1 MLKIKYIVPVLAL
14 ALSAVAALFFAACQP
29 EDLNSDLPKGAIR
42 LVADGFKATGGA
54 KLGVDDEGAQVYFI
68 EGDEVWVNG
77 TTYTVR
83 ISGGVPYISLPDD
96 VEYPLRAVY
105 PASLV
110 QSYSGGNTVDIQFPD
125 EYDYR
130 VYKANGTTRRQ
141 NVAAPLCAYAENNN
155 DGNRLVFQ
163 HLTAAIV
170 VAFKN
175 TTKIPIIITSLNL
188 RNSGQ
193 VMYRRMTIDV
203 SNPVV
208 GYEPEGGDNTG
219 DNTGVTIA
227 YNFPDSC
234 IVGANSV
241 GYIQIPI
248 LPVGETTSG
257 GSQFTIDLTATPA
270 MDGVPPFEFKF
281 NKTQTGSNLTIN
293 RSQMAYAPIILASN
307 ATGNGDYE
315 HFTQNGF
322 FSIADGKQVYFS
334 KGNLKYKVPG
344 DGETEN
350 EVYYSDTS
358 HWGFCDSQ
366 HEYIETRTGSETIS
380 DSESDRKYSGRDGWT
395 GLFVY
400 GSNGKKEVYPRAT
413 AHSVPGLANNWIEDN
428 LRATNPVTDWGVRVG
443 DGKWFT
449 LTKDEWDYL
458 LSQRQMSVNGSQRWV
473 TARLNDVKGL
483 FIYPDK
489 YWSGVGATAIGSGNN
504 VSLQDWENNFQKR
517 GVVFLPAAGNVTL
530 SKQGNRYRLNFANIG
545 KYCEYWTATAT
556 TEKDKHYLLVN
567 YSVSPGDP
575 GTENSKESS
584 TQHFLR
590 SVRLV
595 HPANF

>member
-42 LVADGFKATGGA
+42 LVTDGFKATGGS

-96 VEYPLRAVY
+96 VAYPLRAVY

-110 QSYSGGNTVDIQFPD
+110 QSYSGGNSVDIQFPD
-125 EYDYR
+125 VYDYR

-141 NVAAPLCAYAENNN
+141 NVAAPLCAYAQNNN
-155 DGNRLVFQ
+155 DGNRLVFK

-188 RNSGQ
+188 TNSGQ
-193 VMYRRMTIDV
+193 VMSKSMTIDV

-208 GYEPEGGDNTG
+208 GFEPVGDF
-219 DNTGVTIA
+219 TGVTIA

-234 IVGANSV
+234 IVEANSV

-257 GSQFTIDLTATPA
+257 ASQFTIDLTATPA

-281 NKTQTGSNLTIN
+281 NKTQNGRKLTIN
-293 RSQMAYAPIILASN
+293 QSEMAYAPIILASN
-307 ATGNGDYE
+307 ATGNDDYE

-322 FSIADGKQVYFS
+322 FSIANGKQVYFS

-358 HWGFCDSQ
+358 HWRFCYPQYS
-366 HEYIETRTGSETIS
+366 YVETGANTSTGGGNTHLGE
-380 DSESDRKYSGRDGWT
+380 EGWS

-400 GSNGKKEVYPRAT
+400 GSNGKQIQPRAT
-413 AHSVPGLANNWIEDN
+413 SKTSTTWITSNLHETNNN
-428 LRATNPVTDWGVRVG
+428 YDWGVRVG
-443 DGKWFT
+443 DKWFT
-449 LTKDEWDYL
+449 LSDGEWSYL
-458 LSQRQMSVNGSQRWV
+458 LNDRDMAPNTGIRYYVAELNGVR
-473 TARLNDVKGL
+473 GL
-483 FIYPDK
+483 FIFPDK
-489 YWSGVGATAIGSGNN
+489 YWSDENAPDIRSVNN
-504 VSLQDWENNFQKR
+504 VPLSIWNAIEKR
-517 GVVFLPAAGNVTL
+517 GVVFLPAAGSAVAGGRTSVTMTFTDVGAAINCWTSTGKKYMQL
-530 SKQGNRYRLNFANIG
+530 SSGSN
-545 KYCEYWTATAT
+545 T
-556 TEKDKHYLLVN
+556 
-567 YSVSPGDP
+567 P
-575 GTENSKESS
+575 GTNSE
-584 TQHFLR
+584 TNGQHYSR

-595 HPANF
+595 YPANF

>member
-110 QSYSGGNTVDIQFPD
+110 QSYSDGNLVDIQFPD

-130 VYKANGTTRRQ
+130 VYMANGTTRRQ
-141 NVAAPLCAYAENNN
+141 NVAAPLCAYAQNNN
-155 DGNRLVFQ
+155 NENRLVFQ

-175 TTKIPIIITSLNL
+175 TTKIPITITSLNL

-193 VMYRRMTIDV
+193 VMFRRMTIDV

-227 YNFPDSC
+227 YKFPDSC
-234 IVGANSV
+234 IVEANSV

-281 NKTQTGSNLTIN
+281 NKTQTGRNLTIN

-307 ATGNGDYE
+307 ATGNDDYE

-334 KGNLKYKVPG
+334 KGNLKYKVPEN
-344 DGETEN
+344 GETEN
-350 EVYYSDTS
+350 EDYYSNTS
-358 HWGFCDSQ
+358 HWGFCYPQ
-366 HEYIETRTGSETIS
+366 YEYIDKRANTVTNS
-380 DSESDRKYSGRDGWT
+380 DPQKRYSVPNADPEGWT

-400 GSNGKKEVYPRAT
+400 GSNGMKVVYPRAT
-413 AHSVPGLANNWIEDN
+413 AHSAPSLANDWIEDN
-428 LRATNPVTDWGVRVG
+428 LRETSPVTDWGVRVG

-458 LSQRQMSVNGSQRWV
+458 LFSREMIVPVGVFPTRCV
-473 TARLNDVKGL
+473 TAQLNDVKGL

-504 VSLQDWENNFQKR
+504 VSLQDWENFQKR
-517 GVVFLPAAGNVTL
+517 GVVFLPAAGSVT
-530 SKQGNRYRLNFANIG
+530 SGGRSGNQLNFNSIG
-545 KYCEYWTATAT
+545 SYCQYWTATG
-556 TEKDKHYLLVN
+556 KNYLQVN
-567 YSVSPGDP
+567 YSSTATDP
-575 GTENSKESS
+575 GTENTEQT

-595 HPANF
+595 YPANF

>member
-1 MLKIKYIVPVLAL
+1 M
-14 ALSAVAALFFAACQP
+14 
-29 EDLNSDLPKGAIR
+29 
-42 LVADGFKATGGA
+42 
-54 KLGVDDEGAQVYFI
+54 
-68 EGDEVWVNG
+68 WVNG

-110 QSYSGGNTVDIQFPD
+110 QSYSGGNLVDIQFPD

-188 RNSGQ
+188 TNSGQ
-193 VMYRRMTIDV
+193 VMSKRMTIDV
-203 SNPVV
+203 FNPVV
-208 GYEPEGGDNTG
+208 GFEPVGDF
-219 DNTGVTIA
+219 TGVTIA

-234 IVGANSV
+234 IVEANSV

-248 LPVGETTSG
+248 LPVGMTTSG
-257 GSQFTIDLTATPA
+257 ASRFTIDLTATPA

-293 RSQMAYAPIILASN
+293 QSEMAYAPIILASN

-334 KGNLKYKVPG
+334 KGNLKYEVPG
-344 DGETEN
+344 NGVAEN
-350 EVYYSDTS
+350 EGYYSNTS
-358 HWGFCDSQ
+358 HWKFCYPQ
-366 HEYIETRTGSETIS
+366 YEYIETRTNSVTNS
-380 DSESDRKYSGRDGWT
+380 DPQKRYSGQNGWT

-400 GSNGKKEVYPRAT
+400 GSNGKKDVYPRAMQ
-413 AHSVPGLANNWIEDN
+413 HSSPSLAGEWIESN
-428 LRATNPVTDWGVRVG
+428 LQDTPVTDWGVRVG
-443 DGKWFT
+443 DGNWFT

-458 LSQRQMSVNGSQRWV
+458 LFHRQMSKRWE
-473 TARLNDVKGL
+473 TATLNNVKGL
-483 FIYPDK
+483 FIFPDK
-489 YWSGVGATAIGSGNN
+489 YWSGVGATDITHGSN
-504 VSLQDWENNFQKR
+504 VELQDWVNIEKR
-517 GVVFLPAAGNVTL
+517 GVVFLPAAGSVT
-530 SKQGNRYRLNFANIG
+530 SGGRSGNMLNFNSIG
-545 KYCEYWTATAT
+545 SYCQYWTATG
-556 TEKDKHYLLVN
+556 KYYLQ
-567 YSVSPGDP
+567 VSYPSDP
-575 GTENSKESS
+575 GTNYNEQSD
-584 TQHFLR
+584 QHYLR